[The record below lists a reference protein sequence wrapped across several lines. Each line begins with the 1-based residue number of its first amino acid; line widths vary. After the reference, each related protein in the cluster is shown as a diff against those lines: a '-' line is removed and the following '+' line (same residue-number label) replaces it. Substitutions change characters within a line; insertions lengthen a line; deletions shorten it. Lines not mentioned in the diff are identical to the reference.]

1 MKKTDFKGKFLTACA
16 ALFTVG
22 AAVIRCIQLFYYTDL
37 STGYVV
43 SGGKNLISELYLII
57 AVAVLLFAGVSFIF
71 FNKKTSEFDFTPGKG
86 MFLLSLLCAAGMFY
100 DFIYQC
106 VSCYDYISKT
116 SYIAVNRV
124 IPMVLCI
131 ISALIC
137 CAYFAILSQCSRS
150 SRFEFGRLKILC
162 FAPFLWVFCNVLVGL
177 TAYGDALYDVDSA
190 LKNFCLVFGLLF
202 FFFYAAQR
210 EKSFSRMGALAFFG
224 YTYGAL
230 CFVLVFP
237 RIVSLIA
244 GVSLTAPE
252 YSSPAFL
259 FTGAFAFVAAINI
272 SFKKKV

>member
-1 MKKTDFKGKFLTACA
+1 MRRAFYGRRRRYQMYTAFLLYRFVHGLRCERREKLNIRAIFDYCCCRF
-16 ALFTVG
+16 ALCRS
-22 AAVIRCIQLFYYTDL
+22 VIY
-37 STGYVV
+37 
-43 SGGKNLISELYLII
+43 
-57 AVAVLLFAGVSFIF
+57 F

-210 EKSFSRMGALAFFG
+210 EKLSAEWGLLRFSGIHTEHCALFW
-224 YTYGAL
+224 
-230 CFVLVFP
+230 
-237 RIVSLIA
+237 
-244 GVSLTAPE
+244 
-252 YSSPAFL
+252 
-259 FTGAFAFVAAINI
+259 
-272 SFKKKV
+272 